1 MHRRSEATAVGDCGA
16 PNVVLDGEHEHEMQ
30 EVKAKLLVVLR
41 RSGEARSSGNAVTA
55 ELGGGVHGNRSHGES
70 RGSEGEWEGEQVRA
84 GRSGERLAR
93 VMEEQ
98 STRRR
103 AARGGEQGRSSGMAA
118 THGHVSFTE
127 AYSRTG
133 GGQQRGHGGRCY
145 WAISGLIKTLG
156 PKRSLKPA
164 NCSTFFI

>member
-1 MHRRSEATAVGDCGA
+1 MATVAVC
-16 PNVVLDGEHEHEMQ
+16 DGEHEHDVKEMA
-30 EVKAKLLVVLR
+30 AKLLVVLR

-103 AARGGEQGRSSGMAA
+103 AARGGE
-118 THGHVSFTE
+118 
-127 AYSRTG
+127 
-133 GGQQRGHGGRCY
+133 
-145 WAISGLIKTLG
+145 
-156 PKRSLKPA
+156 
-164 NCSTFFI
+164 

>member
-1 MHRRSEATAVGDCGA
+1 MATVAVC
-16 PNVVLDGEHEHEMQ
+16 DGEHEHDVKEMA
-30 EVKAKLLVVLR
+30 AKLLVVLR

-118 THGHVSFTE
+118 THGHASFTE